1 MSSNHS
7 SNHYQLVL
15 RKGKQKLSLPI
26 SANDTCHAQAQA
38 EDICRALEGDQFEL
52 NYWECKDTPLSIL
65 FKKLAANDF
74 THPDCFLWNGSFC
87 NNVPCV
93 YVFRKRLYVR
103 NVILKYLDIP
113 KDDAIARP
121 SCSCKACINPYHTD
135 YSSKSKKNQ
144 KLSAGDDQ
152 LLLAFLG
159 QGISVTQIAKA
170 LKVHRS
176 TIYRKLKDERFCSR
190 SQSHC

>member
-1 MSSNHS
+1 MNGETPRSQ
-7 SNHYQLVL
+7 YRLLL
-15 RKGKQKLSLPI
+15 RKTKQELAIPI
-26 SANDTCHAQAQA
+26 RANDTAHAQAQA
-38 EDICRALEGDQFEL
+38 EDICRALEGARFEL
-52 NYWECKDTPLSIL
+52 SYGESDVTPLAEL
-65 FKKLAANDF
+65 FTKLAGNDF
-74 THPDCFLWNGSFC
+74 THGQCWLWGGSFC

-93 YVFRKRLYVR
+93 YVFGKRLYIR

-113 KDDAIARP
+113 KDDAIAKP
-121 SCSCKACINPYHTD
+121 SCSCKACINPYHTA
-135 YSSKSKKNQ
+135 YTSKSKKNQ
-144 KLSAGDDQ
+144 KLGAGDDQ

-190 SQSHC
+190 SPSN